1 MPPFQNGDEP
11 AHFVRAWQVS
21 RGQFRGS
28 ANPETP
34 PEYLAAMLQTYPAI
48 ETDAFPAQPD
58 ARLLAPYEWSV
69 LQTQVYW
76 FAAYLP
82 AAAAIRVAS
91 LFHLSLFAALH
102 LARLANAAVFLA
114 ALFLALRAA
123 PQVRSLLGAL
133 ALMPMT
139 WIVAASVSAD
149 SLTYGLSFL
158 FFAMILRS
166 REEEVSRR
174 YLGWL
179 LALTIVLVPCKYS
192 LWALPLLALVPA
204 HQFANGRRR
213 AAWLASAVLIS
224 LVVIGAWRG
233 ISAEPLAALQAAATA
248 RGNDFSANAA
258 MVASHPWAVLR
269 DTTSFGGISRL
280 LYLRTMLRQFGGVF
294 GWMLLPIPHTF
305 FYLPVL
311 AAAAI
316 FGLELRPF
324 RAGERLLLAGVF
336 LAAALAT
343 YAALYVIDGMYV
355 DGRAVFRTAGVQGR
369 YFIPYCLAGLLAVS
383 QSRIKLRSS
392 DLMPAVL
399 AAGTLFGMVAIWT
412 IYGYFY
418 P

>member
-204 HQFANGRRR
+204 HQ
-213 AAWLASAVLIS
+213 
-224 LVVIGAWRG
+224 
-233 ISAEPLAALQAAATA
+233 
-248 RGNDFSANAA
+248 
-258 MVASHPWAVLR
+258 
-269 DTTSFGGISRL
+269 
-280 LYLRTMLRQFGGVF
+280 
-294 GWMLLPIPHTF
+294 
-305 FYLPVL
+305 
-311 AAAAI
+311 
-316 FGLELRPF
+316 
-324 RAGERLLLAGVF
+324 
-336 LAAALAT
+336 
-343 YAALYVIDGMYV
+343 
-355 DGRAVFRTAGVQGR
+355 
-369 YFIPYCLAGLLAVS
+369 
-383 QSRIKLRSS
+383 
-392 DLMPAVL
+392 
-399 AAGTLFGMVAIWT
+399 
-412 IYGYFY
+412 
-418 P
+418 